1 MYIILS
7 NKKIAYDFIEYYLNN
22 PYLSSPLFLII
33 SNPLFKAKKKTTIDI
48 LQSLYSSLIYLLNHF
63 DHIYYLEEVYK
74 IYKPKIFCHKNAIEK
89 IFNDSLNLSSLFGK
103 ALNIDLDKSIF
114 TCIKDNDCIN
124 INDVTISVLYTP
136 GHSSCSVSYLIKSDN
151 ILFTGDTL
159 FYRSI
164 GRSDL
169 YSGNSLSLS
178 NSLKKIAS
186 LNRDYIVYP
195 GHDRATTIGDEL
207 KNNLM
212 FNEMIK

>member
-1 MYIILS
+1 MNIRCLNSQVLDANCYIIKVNNYTIIIDPCISVKELS
-7 NKKIAYDFIEYYLNN
+7 KYGIIRVDYV
-22 PYLSSPLFLII
+22 LI
-33 SNPLFKAKKKTTIDI
+33 KHA
-48 LQSLYSSLIYLLNHF
+48 HF